1 MPYSSSHT
9 EISEKIIRWMQEEND
24 IWKHII
30 IEDEKFFNI
39 KVIKNNRSI
48 HLLMDGIH
56 DRVLLVAKTN
66 PTQEQKKAFSL
77 LSELSK
83 QQTCSDLLILLYQ
96 LGVLPQLFPLY
107 QKDTIEYIELQKVIY
122 FDGVT
127 KDKLFD
133 ALSTVLRSIETIN
146 EVFNKLHTI
155 SNNNDLP
162 K

>member
-1 MPYSSSHT
+1 
-9 EISEKIIRWMQEEND
+9 
-24 IWKHII
+24 
-30 IEDEKFFNI
+30 
-39 KVIKNNRSI
+39 
-48 HLLMDGIH
+48 MDGIH

-83 QQTCSDLLILLYQ
+83 QQTCSDLLIFLYQ

-146 EVFNKLHTI
+146 EVFNKLHTV